1 MVYYNNKI
9 KLNNNKL
16 INKLFIIFIFGS
28 MNFSLVSL
36 VKIVL
41 ILKKVGKSTLLN

>member
-1 MVYYNNKI
+1 MAYYNNKI

-28 MNFSLVSL
+28 MNFSLVSF
-36 VKIVL
+36 VKIVP
-41 ILKKVGKSTLLN
+41 IDFKKGR